1 MNEGDVW
8 DYYLGKKEPKACLPV
23 GVVLTIA
30 ATGSEMSNS
39 SVITNEEGGYK
50 RALNHEL
57 GICKFA
63 ILNPELTYTLPN
75 YQTESG
81 CTDILM
87 HTMERYFNKVKT
99 LELNDQFAESLM
111 RVVIMNAKIL
121 KDHPNDYDARAEVMW
136 AASLSHNDITGSE
149 HMAIGL
155 VINWNMN

>member
-1 MNEGDVW
+1 M
-8 DYYLGKKEPKACLPV
+8 
-23 GVVLTIA
+23 
-30 ATGSEMSNS
+30 
-39 SVITNEEGGYK
+39 ITNEEGGYK

-99 LELNDQFAESLM
+99 LELNDQFAE
-111 RVVIMNAKIL
+111 KF
-121 KDHPNDYDARAEVMW
+121 DA
-136 AASLSHNDITGSE
+136 SSHYE
-149 HMAIGL
+149 C
-155 VINWNMN
+155 